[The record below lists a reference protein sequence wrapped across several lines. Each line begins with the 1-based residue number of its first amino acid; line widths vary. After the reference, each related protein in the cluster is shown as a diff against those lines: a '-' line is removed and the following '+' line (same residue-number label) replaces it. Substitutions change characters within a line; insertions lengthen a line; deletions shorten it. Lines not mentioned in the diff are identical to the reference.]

1 MFKVRQ
7 ILPRFYLPPHLPT
20 PKYATVESQPKSAS
34 TAIANPPGSVHAKG
48 KQLAWES
55 CNCPSSIGCP
65 CRPSSQINARRTW
78 RAAIWLSTL
87 VHAGYPYSVLR
98 TSCLIVYWYGQCTPV
113 TPHPFRTVAAFAIP
127 PACDIGGAGLT
138 TDVGVTT

>member
-1 MFKVRQ
+1 MECLKYVKSYLAFT
-7 ILPRFYLPPHLPT
+7 YLPTFPRLSMQRSNRNPSR
-20 PKYATVESQPKSAS
+20 PLQRLQIRQGQS
-34 TAIANPPGSVHAKG
+34 TLRGNNSHGNHAIAHHRLDAHAAPPHKLTLVVRGAQPYGS
-48 KQLAWES
+48 
-55 CNCPSSIGCP
+55 
-65 CRPSSQINARRTW
+65 
-78 RAAIWLSTL
+78 L

-98 TSCLIVYWYGQCTPV
+98 LSCLIVYWHGQCTPV